1 MKEPTAIVWFRQ
13 DLRLD
18 DNPALL
24 AAVESGKPIVP
35 IFIFDPDSEGD
46 WSPGSA
52 SRCWL
57 HSALKRLDQSLRD
70 RGSRLII
77 REGGSLE
84 TLLELVDSTS
94 ADGVFW
100 NRRYEP
106 AVIARDTKIKTELA
120 QRGLRVESSNALLL
134 FETLDREDQ
143 DIAPVQGLYAVLS
156 RVSCAIRTRTS
167 LEAARCDQSP
177 GEMADVSEA

>member
-1 MKEPTAIVWFRQ
+1 MVA
-13 DLRLD
+13 
-18 DNPALL
+18 
-24 AAVESGKPIVP
+24 GKR
-35 IFIFDPDSEGD
+35 
-46 WSPGSA
+46 A
-52 SRCWL
+52 RCWL
-57 HSALKRLDQSLRD
+57 HWALKRLDQSLRD

-134 FETLDREDQ
+134 FEPWTVKTKTSHPYKVFTPFYR
-143 DIAPVQGLYAVLS
+143 AVL
-156 RVSCAIRTRTS
+156 RNPNPNV
-167 LEAARCDQSP
+167 P
-177 GEMADVSEA
+177 